1 MLKNL
6 HATVSGITGIKDVV
20 YRDSYGQAAA
30 TAEVTCTAHTLVI
43 GDVVAAVVMGFADN
57 YATMITNGYVK
68 TIIARRPQNDYV
80 ITIADKL
87 SLAVDYFMAAD
98 NPDSPFMANNISG
111 EQLVTNILAQAGIT
125 GITTEATGFT
135 FATQKPQPINYI
147 SAWNAVSDICGI
159 TGFSLYVT
167 PAGVVK
173 FVNRKPYIMGGDTSI
188 ATLTT
193 GASGQITDIAYT
205 KSDEKI
211 RNRIVVDGAKGIHA
225 VASASSPYLPAGF
238 YKTLPIVHELIDD
251 QASADATVALNLVI
265 FNRLSEMLRINCVG
279 NPAWISRS
287 ILSVTE
293 SFTGLSAA
301 QFFVFGTTHA
311 ISNSGYNVA
320 LTLIR

>member
-1 MLKNL
+1 MSLKNL
-6 HATVSGITGIKDVV
+6 HASATNVTGIKDIT

-30 TAEVTCTAHTLVI
+30 TAEVTCTGHSLGI
-43 GDVVAAVVMGFADN
+43 GDVASVVMGFSDN

-68 TIIARRPQNDYV
+68 TIVARRPQNDYV

-98 NPDSPFMANNISG
+98 NPDSPFMASNISG

-147 SAWNAVSDICGI
+147 SAWNACESISGI
-159 TGFSLYVT
+159 TGFSLYTT
-167 PAGVVK
+167 PGGVVK

-193 GASGQITDIAYT
+193 GGSGQITDIAYT

-211 RNRIVVDGAKGIHA
+211 RNRIVVNGSAGINA
-225 VASASSPYLPAGF
+225 VASASSPYLPSGF
-238 YKTLPIVHELIDD
+238 YKTLPIVHELIDTTA
-251 QASADATVALNLVI
+251 QAQSTADLNLTM
-265 FNRLSEMLRINCVG
+265 FNRLTETVRVTCVG
-279 NPAWISRS
+279 NPAWIART

-301 QFFVFGTTHA
+301 QFFVFGSTHT
-311 ISNSGYNVA
+311 ISNSGYSVS
-320 LTLIR
+320 LTLVR